1 MIRHHAQNTNPS
13 PTIYAHTHTHTH
25 THPFNGPFSGTTQ
38 VSRYQKGK
46 TNLDFTGARD
56 SEWQWHQLGR
66 MQVCTSLQTDNHAS
80 TSPLSFL
87 QAGCPSCHPTKQ
99 RQSTEGITQARLH
112 SRIFPTGCRRAIC
125 ISRRPQHFHFRRTFA
140 RAPTDTLEKCYV
152 ASRQDS
158 IYELYAV
165 TERKMVSACA
175 RTFNRPEYIL
185 LSILSTDLLL
195 EINGRK
201 TSLRQFFWDRNT
213 ETDMDR

>member
-1 MIRHHAQNTNPS
+1 VASAGP
-13 PTIYAHTHTHTH
+13 YASLHLAPDRQPRQHL
-25 THPFNGPFSGTTQ
+25 TTQ
-38 VSRYQKGK
+38 F
-46 TNLDFTGARD
+46 FTG
-56 SEWQWHQLGR
+56 R
-66 MQVCTSLQTDNHAS
+66 M
-80 TSPLSFL
+80 PFL
-87 QAGCPSCHPTKQ
+87 PPNQQ
-99 RQSTEGITQARLH
+99 RRSTEGITQARLH

-185 LSILSTDLLL
+185 LSTLSTDLLL

-213 ETDMDR
+213 HDTGDRYGSKGGCYRRY